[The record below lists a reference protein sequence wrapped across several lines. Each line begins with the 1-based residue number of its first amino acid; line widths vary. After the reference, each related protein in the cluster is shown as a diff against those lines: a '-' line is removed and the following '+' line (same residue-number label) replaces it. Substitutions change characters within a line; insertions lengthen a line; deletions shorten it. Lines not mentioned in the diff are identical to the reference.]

1 MSDGH
6 EVTDAEGEGRA
17 QVADEAHATMMLWVT
32 RVLTLYVTLSHH
44 PHGPDPGCGSMH

>member
-6 EVTDAEGEGRA
+6 EVTDAEGRA
-17 QVADEAHATMMLWVT
+17 QVADEAHHDAVVT

-44 PHGPDPGCGSMH
+44 PHGPDPGCGSMSEIS